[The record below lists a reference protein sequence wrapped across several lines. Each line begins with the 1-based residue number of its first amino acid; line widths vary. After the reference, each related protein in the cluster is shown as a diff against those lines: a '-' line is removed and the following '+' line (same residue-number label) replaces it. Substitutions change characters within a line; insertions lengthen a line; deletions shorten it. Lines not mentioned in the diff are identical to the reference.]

1 MAKTL
6 VSLLATLLLGT
17 AVACS
22 EGPSSAFC
30 DAMAEFTE
38 YSNSGEAEAGGLT
51 ERIDALAEAA
61 PEDVR
66 EDVETM
72 RAAQNEAIE
81 SGDMSALDTDEAN
94 EAFEDL
100 DEFAADC

>member
-1 MAKTL
+1 MTKVMVGLMAML
-6 VSLLATLLLGT
+6 FLG
-17 AVACS
+17 AACS

-30 DAMAEFTE
+30 DAMADFQE
-38 YSNSGEAEAGGLT
+38 YSNSGDVEAGALT
-51 ERIDALAEAA
+51 EKIDALAEAA
-61 PEDVR
+61 PEDIR

-81 SGDMSALDTDEAN
+81 SGDMSAMDTDEAN
-94 EAFEDL
+94 EAFENL